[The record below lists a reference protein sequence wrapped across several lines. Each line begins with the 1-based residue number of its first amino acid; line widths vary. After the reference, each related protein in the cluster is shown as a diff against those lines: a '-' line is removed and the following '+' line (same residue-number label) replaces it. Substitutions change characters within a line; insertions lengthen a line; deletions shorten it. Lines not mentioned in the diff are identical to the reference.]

1 MAAFFVL
8 ESEWCME
15 TAKLQRLIDESKT
28 DNFYQLAVWKRM
40 REQVMKHDHY
50 ECQLCKAKG
59 RYRKGVIVHHVKHL
73 KQFPALAYQRFYVD
87 ENGQRHKQL
96 VPLCRACH
104 EYEHNRT
111 VKAYK
116 KFTNEERW

>member
-1 MAAFFVL
+1 MFTTTQIKNLILNGKL
-8 ESEWCME
+8 EKFYNDRYWR
-15 TAKLQRLIDESKT
+15 KLSK
-28 DNFYQLAVWKRM
+28 AIIKEHR
-40 REQVMKHDHY
+40 Y
-50 ECQLCKAKG
+50 ECEYCKKRGKVERAE
-59 RYRKGVIVHHVKHL
+59 VVHHVKHL
-73 KQFPALAYQRFYVD
+73 KQFPALAYQRFYID

-116 KFTNEERW
+116 RFTNEERW